1 MESIKKNLETQKA
14 ILDNEILTYCAA
26 KGIDFSNIIEIEF
39 QKANIYLNKMLLKSE
54 RALMNEQ
61 ANDLPNE
68 LRIKMLEDTFFQL
81 KIIQERFIKQNET
94 IKRQELE
101 IRNLHEKFDFFK
113 KDYRK

>member
-1 MESIKKNLETQKA
+1 MESVKELKQEIKVE
-14 ILDNEILTYCAA
+14 LDNEILTYCAT
-26 KGIDFSNIIEIEF
+26 KGMDFSNIIEIEF
-39 QKANIYLNKMLLKSE
+39 QKANVYLNKMLLKSE

-61 ANDLPNE
+61 SNDLPNE

-101 IRNLHEKFDFFK
+101 IKNLHEKFDFFK
-113 KDYRK
+113 KDYRR